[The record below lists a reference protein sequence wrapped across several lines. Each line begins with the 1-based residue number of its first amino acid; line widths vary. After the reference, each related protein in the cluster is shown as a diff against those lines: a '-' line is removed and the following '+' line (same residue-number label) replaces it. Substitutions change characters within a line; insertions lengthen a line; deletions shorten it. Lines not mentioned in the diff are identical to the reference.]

1 MSTAEDF
8 EPTDDCFVI
17 DSDEEEI
24 PLYQQTRTP
33 PRNFRARVCEKL
45 SKLFVRKKPEYY
57 NVFNRSEL

>member
-8 EPTDDCFVI
+8 EPTDDCFDI

-33 PRNFRARVCEKL
+33 PERAP
-45 SKLFVRKKPEYY
+45 F
-57 NVFNRSEL
+57 